1 MNHSITLIIL
11 LSVLF
16 AGCTDLILEPNESN
30 NNVDDFEI
38 TWEAVN
44 SIYPLLDYKEIDWDS
59 IYNIYSLRVAQTK
72 GDEIQELV
80 FNLLKELRDPHVTII
95 SNGGGFIRPYTAP
108 RLLRDKDLYDPL
120 IVRKYFNK
128 ELKLAINNT
137 IEYEIF
143 ENNIG
148 YIYISNFNNQW
159 LMEEFDKVIDYIK
172 NTKGLIID
180 VRQNTGGNS
189 KNFKRVIGRF
199 IESSI
204 EIPANYSKGEIPF
217 DESPILPHDG
227 FIYKNSIVVLI
238 NGASISA
245 GEVFPEI
252 LKQLPNVTAI
262 GDTTAGGGANDVDW
276 ENIQGEFTL
285 FCSII
290 IRISTIYVL
299 RYDGVPIEWNGVLP
313 DIRIE
318 HTKDDIKQGRDKQLE
333 YAIQYLK

>member
-1 MNHSITLIIL
+1 MNNIIILIIL
-11 LSVLF
+11 LSILF
-16 AGCTDLILEPNESN
+16 AGCTDLIVEPKESK

-44 SIYPLLDYKEIDWDS
+44 SIYPLLDYKGIDWDS
-59 IYNIYSLRVAQTK
+59 IYTIYSLHASQAK
-72 GDEIQELV
+72 GDEIQELI
-80 FNLLKELRDPHVTII
+80 FDLLKELRDPHVTII

-108 RLLRDKDLYDPL
+108 RLLRDKDLYSPL
-120 IVRKYFNK
+120 IVRNYFNK

-137 IEYEIF
+137 IEYEIL
-143 ENNIG
+143 ENNKG

-159 LMEEFDKVIDYIK
+159 LMEDFDKVLDYVK

-180 VRQNTGGNS
+180 IRQNTGGNS

-199 IESSI
+199 IESPL
-204 EIPANYSKGEIPF
+204 EIPANYSKGGIPF
-217 DESPILPHDG
+217 DESSILPHEG
-227 FIYKNSIVVLI
+227 FIYKNPIVVLI

-276 ENIQGEFTL
+276 ENIQGEYTL
-285 FCSII
+285 FCSMT

-299 RYDGVPIEWNGVLP
+299 RYDSVPIEWNGVLP

-318 HTKDDIKQGRDKQLE
+318 NTKDDINQGRDKQLE
-333 YAIQYLK
+333 YAIQYLE